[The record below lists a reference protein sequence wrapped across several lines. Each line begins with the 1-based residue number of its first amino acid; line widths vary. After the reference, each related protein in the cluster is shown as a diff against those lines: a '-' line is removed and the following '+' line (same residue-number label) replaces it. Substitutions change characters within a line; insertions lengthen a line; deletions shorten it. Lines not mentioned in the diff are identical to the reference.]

1 MKLLR
6 RFLAVRYTFLGVLL
20 LIVLGGYLLL
30 RSVPNVYE
38 SGASLAIER
47 ADEYVFGEESADWET
62 LSQRAHRVISDVL
75 RRENVLRNLREQGI
89 LEPGASEEER
99 NRAVARFLGQAHIDF
114 DNVSVINQYTGK
126 LGLLSMGLV
135 VSYRDEDPDLAH
147 RLASA
152 LVEDV
157 LRGGRSITDPASDQA
172 RTFLARELDDSSAR
186 LADVEGRIADFK
198 NENALYLPEL
208 YPVVVRQLDELTAQI
223 ERSREDIGQ
232 ARRDRASSA
241 ADLALTSPEALL
253 FSTDGTRVESPGE
266 RLEQLRIERA
276 FAASRYSANHPRLV
290 SLERQIAA
298 LEGYANAGDTRT
310 LEVELRQTE
319 ERLASLRER
328 YSDEHPD
335 VVAVRRELARLRD
348 DLETASLEAAP
359 RETSVPSNP
368 AYNRLLAR
376 RDSID
381 EEIGRETR
389 RLDQLERRHREVQE
403 QLARMPSAERE
414 LSELERLLEREEQAY
429 GELERQLT
437 AVRLSSGMRGAD
449 LLERFVVVEP
459 PLRPLEPVAPRRTLL
474 FGLVLVLGLCAATV
488 AALLR
493 LRMRDAIWDR
503 EDLGEAAHDRVVL
516 VPRFG

>member
-1 MKLLR
+1 MRLLR
-6 RFLAVRYTFLGVLL
+6 RFLSVRYTFLGVFL

-30 RSVPNVYE
+30 RSIPNVYE
-38 SGASLAIER
+38 SSASLAIER
-47 ADEYVFGEESADWET
+47 ADEYVFGDESADWET
-62 LSQRAHRVISDVL
+62 LSQRAHLVISSVL

-89 LEPGASEEER
+89 LEPEASEEER
-99 NRAVARFLGQAHIDF
+99 NRAVARFLDKADIDF
-114 DNVSVINQYTGK
+114 ENVSVINQYTGK
-126 LGLLSMGLV
+126 LGLLSLGLV
-135 VSYRDEDPDLAH
+135 VSYRDEDPDLAY

-157 LRGGRSITDPASDQA
+157 LRGKRSVADPASEQA
-172 RTFLARELDDSSAR
+172 QAFLVREVDASSAR
-186 LADVEGRIADFK
+186 LADIEGRIAEFK
-198 NENALYLPEL
+198 NGNALYLPEL

-223 ERSREDIGQ
+223 ERSREDIAQ
-232 ARRDRASSA
+232 ARRDRASNV

-253 FSTDGTRVESPGE
+253 FSEDGTRVESPEE

-276 FAASRYSANHPRLV
+276 FAASRYSADHPEV
-290 SLERQIAA
+290 NALERQIAA
-298 LEGYANAGDTRT
+298 LEGYASANDTRT
-310 LEVELRQTE
+310 LEVELRETE

-335 VVAVRRELARLRD
+335 VVVARRELARLREA
-348 DLETASLEAAP
+348 LETASAEAAP
-359 RETSVPSNP
+359 RETSTPSNP

-389 RLDQLERRHREVQE
+389 RLEQLEARHREVQE

-437 AVRLSSGMRGAD
+437 AVRLSSGMREAD

-459 PLRPLEPVAPRRTLL
+459 PLLPLEPVAPRRTLL
-474 FGLVLVLGLCAATV
+474 LGLVVMLALCAAIA

-503 EDLGEAAHDRVVL
+503 EDLDEAMRDRVVP